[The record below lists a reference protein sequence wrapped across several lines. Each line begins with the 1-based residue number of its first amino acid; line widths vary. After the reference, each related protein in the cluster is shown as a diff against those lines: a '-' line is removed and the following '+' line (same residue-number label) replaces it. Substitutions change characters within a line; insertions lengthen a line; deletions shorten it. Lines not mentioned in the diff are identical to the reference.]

1 MEIRPIIISKSDNE
15 GIAIGKLIKNKEPK
29 VEGTT
34 NNSKENNMQVAT
46 CEVQAIEVPIKDIT
60 IGMEI
65 DWMET
70 RV

>member
-1 MEIRPIIISKSDNE
+1 
-15 GIAIGKLIKNKEPK
+15 

-34 NNSKENNMQVAT
+34 NNLKENNMQVET
-46 CEVQAIEVPIKDIT
+46 CEVQAIELPIKDIT

>member
-1 MEIRPIIISKSDNE
+1 
-15 GIAIGKLIKNKEPK
+15 

-46 CEVQAIEVPIKDIT
+46 CEIQAIGVPIKDIA

-70 RV
+70 IVFME